1 MTPLDNKNS
10 LRRVRRAGLAA
21 ACALALLIAACG
33 GGSGS
38 AEVADKPATREEAAR
53 FLTQAT
59 FGPTEA
65 DITHLMEVGYSAWI
79 EEQVAAPQTSHR
91 SSWDTADAAYKA
103 ADPDTRA
110 GQREVMDSFYRT
122 AVTGSDQLRQRVAYA
137 LSQVF
142 VISML
147 DGTIGENPQ
156 GAAGYLDMLGANA
169 FGPYRTLIEGVSRHP
184 MMGIYLSSL
193 RNQKENPATG
203 RVPDENYAREV
214 MQLFSI
220 GLHRLNADGTPQ
232 MGSDGQ
238 PLATYTHDD
247 IAGLAKVFTGWSWAG
262 PDTADGRFYGNSNM
276 QAADRLY
283 QPMQGYAKFHSVSA
297 KSFLGTTVGAQSSAD
312 PTASLNAAMNALAGH
327 ANVGPFIGRQL
338 IQRLVTS
345 NPSPAYVSRVAGAFS
360 ASNGD
365 MKAMVRA
372 VLLDPEARDAAA
384 AKADPQ
390 YGKLREPV
398 LRLTATLRALGAAS
412 DSGKWMV
419 GLTDDGGSQ
428 LGQSPLRSSSVF
440 NFYRP
445 GFVAPGTE
453 SGAAGLTTPELQI
466 THETTVA
473 GYANYM
479 RNGIQS
485 GFGGR
490 DTGRTRNDVQIPLT
504 TEMAL
509 ADRPAELVDSVA
521 NRLLG
526 GSANADL
533 KAAMVEAVQSVTI
546 PALTATNQN
555 QVDEAKRNRA
565 RIAVFLAVVSPEFLV
580 QK

>member
-1 MTPLDNKNS
+1 
-10 LRRVRRAGLAA
+10 
-21 ACALALLIAACG
+21 
-33 GGSGS
+33 
-38 AEVADKPATREEAAR
+38 
-53 FLTQAT
+53 
-59 FGPTEA
+59 
-65 DITHLMEVGYSAWI
+65 
-79 EEQVAAPQTSHR
+79 
-91 SSWDTADAAYKA
+91 
-103 ADPDTRA
+103 
-110 GQREVMDSFYRT
+110 
-122 AVTGSDQLRQRVAYA
+122 
-137 LSQVF
+137 
-142 VISML
+142 
-147 DGTIGENPQ
+147 
-156 GAAGYLDMLGANA
+156 
-169 FGPYRTLIEGVSRHP
+169 
-184 MMGIYLSSL
+184 
-193 RNQKENPATG
+193 
-203 RVPDENYAREV
+203 
-214 MQLFSI
+214 
-220 GLHRLNADGTPQ
+220 

-238 PLATYTHDD
+238 PIATYTHDD

-276 QAADRLY
+276 LAADRLY

-390 YGKLREPV
+390 FGKLREPV

-509 ADRPAELVDSVA
+509 ADRPVELVDSVA

-533 KAAMVEAVQSVTI
+533 KTAMVEAVQSVTI

>member
-1 MTPLDNKNS
+1 MKPIFE
-10 LRRVRRAGLAA
+10 RAPRVVRRAGLAA
-21 ACALALLIAACG
+21 ACAVALLIAACG
-33 GGSGS
+33 GGGGS
-38 AEVADKPATREEAAR
+38 AEVADRPATREEAAR

-65 DITHLMEVGYSAWI
+65 DITHLMEVGYAGWI
-79 EEQVAAPQTSHR
+79 DEQVAAPPTSHR
-91 SSWDTADAAYKA
+91 ASWEAANAAYKA
-103 ADPDTRA
+103 ADPNARA
-110 GQREVMDSFYRT
+110 GQREVMDSFYRS
-122 AVTGSDQLRQRVAYA
+122 AVTGNDQLRQRVAFA
-137 LSQVF
+137 LSQIF

-147 DGTIGENPQ
+147 DGTVGDNPQ

-220 GLHRLNADGTPQ
+220 GLHELNVDGTPR
-232 MGSDGQ
+232 MGGDGQ
-238 PLATYTHDD
+238 PAPTYTHDD

-262 PDTADGRFYGNSNM
+262 PDTADGRFHGWSNM
-276 QAADRLY
+276 QAADRLW
-283 QPMQGYAKFHSVSA
+283 QPMQGYAKFHSTSA
-297 KSFLGTTVGAQSSAD
+297 KSFLGTTVGAQGSAD
-312 PTASLNAAMNALAGH
+312 PAASLNAAMNALAGH

-345 NPSPAYVSRVAGAFS
+345 HPSPAYVSRVAGAFS

-365 MKAMVRA
+365 MKAMVKA
-372 VLLDPEARDAAA
+372 VLLDPEARDGAA
-384 AKADPQ
+384 AKADPH

-398 LRLTATLRALGAAS
+398 LRLTAALRALGAAS
-412 DSGKWMV
+412 DSGKWLI

-479 RNGIQS
+479 RNGIQA

-490 DTGRTRNDVQIPLT
+490 EAGRTRNDVQIPLA

-509 ADRPAELVDSVA
+509 ANDPVALVDSVTS
-521 NRLLG
+521 RLLAG
-526 GSANADL
+526 NANAEL
-533 KAAMVEAVQSVTI
+533 KSAIVEAVQSLAI
-546 PALTATNQN
+546 PAATATNQA
-555 QVDEAKRNRA
+555 QVDEARRNRA
-565 RIAVFLAVVSPEFLV
+565 RIAVFLTLVSPEYLI